1 MKTKFIKDIKDSKNI
16 EGSFMIMKKLAVE
29 GKTLVAYIGD
39 KTGDLKAYIPL
50 DEQQLQ
56 VGDVIHIKA
65 VREMALQVSKYK
77 KEKYYDLN
85 DYLPAISKPVDEIM
99 AELAQI
105 SEEELK
111 SKESKA
117 LRDYFFG
124 DVDFVEKFKRGIG
137 GLSQHH
143 NYIGGLA
150 EHTLNV
156 TYMAKVMAYRYDCR
170 NKEIAILAAML
181 HDIGKIEEYNVQGP
195 FSVSMRGE
203 MEGHIVI
210 GITMVEE
217 AFKAG
222 GEIYSADFKH
232 RIRGCIVQHHG
243 KVEYGSPKTPN
254 TEEAYIV
261 HYADFI
267 DATMNKIG
275 QVKDMTEAGSWSE
288 YDKRI
293 GTKLY
298 T

>member
-85 DYLPAISKPVDEIM
+85 DYLPAISKPVDEII

-111 SKESKA
+111 CKESKA
-117 LRDYFFG
+117 LRDYFFE
-124 DVDFVEKFKRGIG
+124 DASFVEKFKRGIG

-170 NKEIAILAAML
+170 NKEVAILAAML
-181 HDIGKIEEYNVQGP
+181 HDIGKTEEYNVQGP

-222 GEIYSADFKH
+222 GDIYTEDFKH
-232 RIRGCIVQHHG
+232 RIKGCIVQHHG
-243 KVEYGSPKTPN
+243 KVEYGSPKAPN
-254 TEEAYIV
+254 SEEAFIV

-275 QVKDMTEAGSWSE
+275 QIKDMNEAGSWSE

-293 GTKLY
+293 GTRLY